1 MQQCIP
7 VTHSFMLR
15 ADLVFEY
22 SLRSDNFVK
31 QMLSDVRVHGR
42 QGIIQQI
49 NICLTISC
57 TGQTHTLL
65 LTS

>member
-7 VTHSFMLR
+7 VTHSFKLR

-42 QGIIQQI
+42 QGIVQ
-49 NICLTISC
+49 
-57 TGQTHTLL
+57 
-65 LTS
+65 